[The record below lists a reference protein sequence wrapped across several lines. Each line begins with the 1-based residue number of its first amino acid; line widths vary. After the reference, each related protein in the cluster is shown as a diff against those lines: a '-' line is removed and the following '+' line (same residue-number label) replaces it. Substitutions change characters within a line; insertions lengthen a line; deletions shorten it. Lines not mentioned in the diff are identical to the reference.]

1 MYVVYSQI
9 TINKLHVERKKDGH
23 RVKFLFESYKS
34 MQIMMIKNN
43 NGQIY
48 YVIHVYNSIQRGDLS
63 FDCRD
68 LYQNT
73 ARISSS
79 PFLIVFIFTYR

>member
-1 MYVVYSQI
+1 
-9 TINKLHVERKKDGH
+9 
-23 RVKFLFESYKS
+23 